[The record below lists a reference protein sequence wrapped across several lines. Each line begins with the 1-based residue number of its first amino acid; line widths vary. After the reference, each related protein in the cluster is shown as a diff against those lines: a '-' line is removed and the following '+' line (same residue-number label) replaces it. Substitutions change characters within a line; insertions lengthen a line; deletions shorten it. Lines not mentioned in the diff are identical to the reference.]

1 MIPLQI
7 DSKAIMPYN
16 VTMTRLT
23 VTAKGQITL
32 KRDLLE
38 HLGVGPG
45 QKIEAEP
52 LPNGRV
58 VVRAAAQNGSI
69 ADFIGCLSHP
79 GRPKLTNSEIDEIAS
94 QGWAKSR

>member
-1 MIPLQI
+1 
-7 DSKAIMPYN
+7 
-16 VTMTRLT
+16 MTTLT

-32 KRDLLE
+32 KQDLLE

-58 VVRAAAQNGSI
+58 VVRAAAQNGAIS
-69 ADFIGCLSHP
+69 DFVGCLSKP
-79 GRPKLTNSEIDEIAS
+79 RAPKLTNTEINEIAS
-94 QGWAKSR
+94 RGWAKAR

>member
-1 MIPLQI
+1 
-7 DSKAIMPYN
+7 
-16 VTMTRLT
+16 MTTLT

-32 KRDLLE
+32 KHDLLE

-58 VVRAAAQNGSI
+58 VVRAAAQNGAIS
-69 ADFIGCLSHP
+69 DFIGCLSKP
-79 GRPKLTNSEIDEIAS
+79 VGPKLNNAEINEIAS
-94 QGWAKSR
+94 RGWAKSR

>member
-1 MIPLQI
+1 
-7 DSKAIMPYN
+7 
-16 VTMTRLT
+16 MTTLT

-32 KRDLLE
+32 KQDLLE

-58 VVRAAAQNGSI
+58 VVRAAAQNGAIS
-69 ADFIGCLSHP
+69 AFIGCLSEP
-79 GRPKLTNSEIDEIAS
+79 GGSKLTIAQINEITRR
-94 QGWAKSR
+94 GWAKGR

>member
-1 MIPLQI
+1 
-7 DSKAIMPYN
+7 
-16 VTMTRLT
+16 MTRLT

-32 KRDLLE
+32 KQDLLE

-58 VVRAAAQNGSI
+58 VVRAVVQNGAIS
-69 ADFIGCLSHP
+69 DFIGCLSKR
-79 GRPKLTNSEIDEIAS
+79 GGPKLTNAEINDIARR
-94 QGWAKSR
+94 GWARSR

>member
-1 MIPLQI
+1 
-7 DSKAIMPYN
+7 
-16 VTMTRLT
+16 MTTLT

-32 KRDLLE
+32 KQELLE

-58 VVRAAAQNGSI
+58 VVRAATQIGAIS
-69 ADFIGCLSHP
+69 DFIGCLSKP
-79 GRPKLTNSEIDEIAS
+79 GGPKLTTAEMGEIAS
-94 QGWAKSR
+94 RGWGKTR

>member
-1 MIPLQI
+1 
-7 DSKAIMPYN
+7 
-16 VTMTRLT
+16 MTTLT
-23 VTAKGQITL
+23 VTTKGQITL

-58 VVRAAAQNGSI
+58 VVRAAAQSGTIS
-69 ADFIGCLSHP
+69 DFIGCLSKADGP
-79 GRPKLTNSEIDEIAS
+79 RLTSDEINETAS

>member
-1 MIPLQI
+1 
-7 DSKAIMPYN
+7 
-16 VTMTRLT
+16 MTTLT

-32 KRDLLE
+32 KQDLLE

-58 VVRAAAQNGSI
+58 VVRAAAPNGTI
-69 ADFIGCLSHP
+69 ADFIGCLSQP
-79 GRPKLTNSEIDEIAS
+79 GGPKLTSAEINEIAS
-94 QGWAKSR
+94 RGWAKRDEDHR